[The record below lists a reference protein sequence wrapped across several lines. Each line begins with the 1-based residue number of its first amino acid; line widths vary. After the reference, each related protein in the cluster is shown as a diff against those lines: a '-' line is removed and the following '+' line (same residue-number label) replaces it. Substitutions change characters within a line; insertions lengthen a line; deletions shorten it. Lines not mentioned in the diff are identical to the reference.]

1 MRRFRTRVAPMLR
14 NTLFSL
20 ALLGTSALA
29 ARPAAAYR
37 PFDST
42 DAAVAGHGE
51 FELELGPIGFLGSQT
66 ERMLIAPAFV
76 GNLGA
81 WPGWELV
88 LEGHGQMPLDRLA
101 GDARVALGDTAFF
114 AKHVLRDGVLQDKP
128 GLSVA
133 VEFGPLLPGLNADP
147 GVGAEANFIAS
158 QRWPAA
164 TVHFDLAGRWTRA
177 GEPGWFSGLIL
188 EGPASW
194 QARPVAELT
203 FEQAR
208 RGGAYLAGL
217 LGGQWQVA
225 ERVTLDT
232 AVRTAQTALGQSLE
246 VRAGL
251 TWGWQ
256 VWQE

>member
-1 MRRFRTRVAPMLR
+1 MRCGWRGHAAVWMLG
-14 NTLFSL
+14 
-20 ALLGTSALA
+20 AAVGLLT

-42 DAAVAGHGE
+42 DADVAGHGE
-51 FELELGPIGFLGSQT
+51 FELELGPIGYFTSQA
-66 ERMLIAPAFV
+66 ERLLIAPAFV
-76 GNLGA
+76 GNLGV

-88 LEGHGQMPLDRLA
+88 LEGRGQAPLDHTV
-101 GDARVALGDTAFF
+101 GGARVALGDTAFF

-133 VEFGPLLPGLNADP
+133 VEFGPLLPGLGADP
-147 GVGAEANFIAS
+147 GVGAQANFIAS
-158 QRWPAA
+158 ERWSAL
-164 TVHFDLAGRWTRA
+164 TVHLDLAGRLTRA
-177 GEPGWFSGLIL
+177 GEPGWFSGVIL
-188 EGPASW
+188 EGPAAWS
-194 QARPVAELT
+194 ARPVAELT

-208 RGGAYLAGL
+208 HDGAYLAAL

-225 ERVTLDT
+225 ERVTLDA
-232 AVRTAQTALGQSLE
+232 AVRTAQTAVGQALE

-256 VWQE
+256 LWAE